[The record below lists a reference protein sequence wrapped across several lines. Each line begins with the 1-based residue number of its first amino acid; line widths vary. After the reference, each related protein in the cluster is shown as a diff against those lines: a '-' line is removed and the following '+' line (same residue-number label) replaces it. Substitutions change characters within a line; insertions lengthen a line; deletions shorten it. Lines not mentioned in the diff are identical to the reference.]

1 MIHSSHHQAPNQEAR
16 PIASLSEKAYL
27 SIQEWVFMTGICR
40 SSTYVF
46 IADGALKTVKIGKR
60 RLIPASEV
68 KDFVIRENKR

>member
-1 MIHSSHHQAPNQEAR
+1 MQHTNHHQASNQESR

-46 IADGALKTVKIGKR
+46 IAEGALKTVKIGKR

-68 KDFVIRENKR
+68 RDFVTRESQR